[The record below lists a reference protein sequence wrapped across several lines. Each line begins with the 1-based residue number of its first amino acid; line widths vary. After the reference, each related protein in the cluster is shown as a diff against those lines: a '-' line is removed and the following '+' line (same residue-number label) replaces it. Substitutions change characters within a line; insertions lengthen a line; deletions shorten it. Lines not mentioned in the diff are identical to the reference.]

1 MHNSDPTSIKT
12 ADRSETEDRGIMQP
26 SNPNQYLGENAVF
39 IFSFLIFFV
48 IRWGCY
54 LKNVKIR

>member
-12 ADRSETEDRGIMQP
+12 ADRSETEDRDIMQP

-48 IRWGCY
+48 IR
-54 LKNVKIR
+54 